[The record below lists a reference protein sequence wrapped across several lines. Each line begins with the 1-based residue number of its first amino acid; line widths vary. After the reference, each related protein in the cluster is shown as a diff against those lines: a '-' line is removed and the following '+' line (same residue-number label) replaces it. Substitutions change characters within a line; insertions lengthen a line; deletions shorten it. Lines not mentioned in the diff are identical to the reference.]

1 PHLLAR
7 IARTRIAHQRVDL
20 ARADLLK
27 NQDPVHGFPFAR
39 LHGVA
44 GRAVDMGGNARSS
57 TRCRCDG
64 RSTKIR
70 TLDPR
75 FPKPVLYQAELHSE
89 IVHSVTVFGS
99 KGQAADAPRCTIDAG
114 GLSPAKPTA

>member
-1 PHLLAR
+1 G
-7 IARTRIAHQRVDL
+7 TRIAHEGVDL
-20 ARADLLK
+20 TGHCWLMYQYPLLRLTS
-27 NQDPVHGFPFAR
+27 AR
-39 LHGVA
+39 LHCVA
-44 GRAVDMGGNARSS
+44 GRAIDTGGGHAKSL

-89 IVHSVTVFGS
+89 ITRFVIALIQ
-99 KGQAADAPRCTIDAG
+99 KGQARLCI
-114 GLSPAKPTA
+114 LQHY